1 MYRSTWVEINLDSI
15 YHNVKSIKEY
25 TGYDKLYAVVK
36 ANAYGH
42 GDIEVAKVALEAG
55 ATHLAVAFLD
65 EALRLRKYFDCPI
78 LVLGYTE
85 EKYFDLASENDI
97 ELTITHDVEY
107 DKLLKVHIK
116 VDTGMNR
123 LGLKSPNEFKN
134 LVKKVNDSDN
144 LSLEGVFTHLATAGS
159 NDDYYESQ
167 IEELREFDISHN
179 FIHVNNS
186 AGMLAYKNNFDAGRL
201 GIAMYGLTP
210 YEGALPVELKQ
221 AFSLHAKITNVK
233 QIFRGESVGYG
244 ATFTAEKDEYIATIA
259 IGYADGWIRAH
270 RGCDVSING
279 KRYQS
284 VGTICMDQ
292 MMIKVDDTVKLGDV
306 VSLIN
311 DDITVDEVAERMNTI
326 NYEVTCSISDRVPRI
341 FIRNNEVIKTV
352 NYRFE

>member
-1 MYRSTWVEINLDSI
+1 MYRGTWVEINLDSI
-15 YHNVKSIKEY
+15 YHNVSEIKKY

-42 GDIEVAKVALEAG
+42 GDIEVAQTALEAG

-65 EALRLRKYFDCPI
+65 EAVRLRKYFDCPI

-85 EKYFDLASENDI
+85 EKYFDIASENNI
-97 ELTITHDVEY
+97 SLTITHDINY
-107 DKLLKVHIK
+107 DKPLNVHIK

-123 LGLKSPNEFKN
+123 LGMKSPMEFHK
-134 LVKKVNDSDN
+134 LVKKVTESNN
-144 LSLEGVFTHLATAGS
+144 LTLEGIFTHLATAGS

-167 IEELREFDISHN
+167 IEELKEFEIDHE

-186 AGMLAYKNNFDAGRL
+186 AGMLAYKNNFNAGRL

-210 YEGALPVELKQ
+210 YEGQLPVELKQ

-233 QIFRGESVGYG
+233 QIFTGESVGYG
-244 ATFTAEKDEYIATIA
+244 ATYTAEKDEYIATIA

-279 KRYQS
+279 KRYKS

-292 MMIKVDDTVKLGDV
+292 MMIKVDETVQLGDV

-311 DDITVDEVAERMNTI
+311 DDITVDEVADRMDTI
-326 NYEVTCSISDRVPRI
+326 NYEVTCSISDRVPRL
-341 FIRNNEVIKTV
+341 FKRNGKVIKEQ
-352 NYRFE
+352 NYRF